1 MSDKPKKDI
10 LSIQYCDILTDECP
24 TPELSCYNCPVLK
37 NDRK

>member
-1 MSDKPKKDI
+1 MSSTPKKDI
-10 LSIQYCDILTDECP
+10 LSIIFCDILLSECS